1 MVMKPENSP
10 LYDLTSLQEQTGND
24 DDFLHQMVLLFIQQT
39 AENLIKINRAIQ
51 QKDWTDIHFAVHKM
65 KSAINLF
72 CIKSLQQIIVET
84 EELSLQKTNE
94 KKLIENLKLIEQV
107 LNECMLQLKSAFHIE

>member
-94 KKLIENLKLIEQV
+94 KKLI
-107 LNECMLQLKSAFHIE
+107 